1 MKRALQLAQILQHG
15 MTAHREG
22 RLAEAERSYQ
32 AVLEVKRDDFDSLHL
47 LGLVRWQQRRHDEAS
62 KLIKQALRVRPD
74 SAEACANLGIVLHSL
89 DRRAEAVAA
98 YDRALAITGATAN
111 DAPGAGL
118 PLVTCAG
125 RGFAARMG
133 ASLLNAVRL
142 PELITNDLDGY
153 EALAL
158 KLATKRPMIESIRR
172 RLVQN
177 RQTCLLFEVA
187 RTCRHIEAAYATM
200 WDIHL
205 RGEPAHGFRVEPS

>member
-47 LGLVRWQQRRHDEAS
+47 LGVVRRQQRRHDEAS

-74 SAEACANLGIVLHSL
+74 SAEACDNLGIVLHFL
-89 DRRAEAVAA
+89 DRRAEALAA
-98 YDRALAITGATAN
+98 SDRALAITGATAN
-111 DAPGAGL
+111 D
-118 PLVTCAG
+118 
-125 RGFAARMG
+125 
-133 ASLLNAVRL
+133 
-142 PELITNDLDGY
+142 GY

-158 KLATKRPMIESIRR
+158 KLATNRPMIESIRR
-172 RLVQN
+172 RPVQN
-177 RQTCLLFEVA
+177 RQTCLLFDVA

-205 RGEPAHGFRVEPS
+205 RGEPPRGFRVEPG